1 MPLTTG
7 VVGILPP
14 SNGGTGVNNGASTL
28 TLGGSLMTA
37 GAFTSTFTMTGN
49 TSVTFPTSGTLATT
63 AQLPTPSPLTEVDD
77 TNVTMTLGGSPATA
91 LLQAVSMTLGWSG
104 QLSLTRGGTNASLTA
119 DNGGIIYSTATALDI
134 LAPTVTPNHVLL
146 SGSSAAPFWS
156 SAIYPFS
163 TVANELLYSNTTDSI
178 TGLATI
184 NSAVLVSTAAGIPG
198 FTSSMTDGQV
208 VIGAT
213 GGTPIPSSLTAGTNI
228 SITNGSNSIT
238 ISAIGA
244 GVVPSPLTEVDDTNV
259 TMTLGGIPAISLLQ
273 PVSLTLG
280 WAGQLSLTRGG
291 TNSNLIA
298 TDGAMVYS
306 TATALVL
313 TPALTD
319 GQVVIGATAGPPIPS
334 TLTAGTN
341 ISITNASNS
350 ITINAIG
357 AGVTPSALT
366 EIDDTNVTM
375 TLGGTPA
382 TALLQAVSMTLG
394 WTGQLSMA
402 RGGTNANLTATQG
415 IVFSTASAMS
425 ILPSAAGAALV
436 TSITGA
442 PTFTS
447 HMLDGQIVIG
457 RTTGTPGAANL
468 TAGTN
473 ITITNAPGSITISAA
488 GSGVTPAALTE
499 VNDTNVTMTL
509 GGTPATALLQAVSM
523 TLGWTGTLSPIRG
536 GTGVNNGASTLT
548 LGGSLTTSGAF
559 TSTFTMTGATAVT
572 FPTTGT
578 LATTAQLP
586 TPAALTEVNDTNVTM
601 TLGGTPATALL
612 QAVSMT
618 LGWTG
623 QLSMARGGTNANLT
637 ATQGIVFSTA
647 SAMSILPSAAGAALV
662 TSITGAPT
670 FTSHMLDGQIVIGRT
685 TGTPGAANLTAGT
698 NITITNAPGSITI
711 SATGSGGAGGLIAV
725 QVFKTSG
732 TYTPTSG
739 MANCLIQVLAGGG
752 AGGGVPAG
760 NIALGT
766 AAGGGGAGGYSQS
779 YVPSATIGASQA
791 VTIGAGGTGVSN
803 SAGNNGSDSSVGA
816 IVIAKGG
823 TGSPVGTGAT
833 GNVTSIG
840 GVGGIAGTGDITFP
854 GGAGNWGWSDGGGG
868 VTASSGMGGNSY
880 FSSGAINVTST
891 NSAGVNAGAN
901 TGAGGSGACSA
912 GVGSA
917 AQAGGNAGSGLVIIY
932 EYS

>member
-1 MPLTTG
+1 
-7 VVGILPP
+7 
-14 SNGGTGVNNGASTL
+14 
-28 TLGGSLMTA
+28 
-37 GAFTSTFTMTGN
+37 MTGN

-473 ITITNAPGSITISAA
+473 ITITNAPGSITISA
-488 GSGVTPAALTE
+488 
-499 VNDTNVTMTL
+499 
-509 GGTPATALLQAVSM
+509 
-523 TLGWTGTLSPIRG
+523 
-536 GTGVNNGASTLT
+536 
-548 LGGSLTTSGAF
+548 
-559 TSTFTMTGATAVT
+559 
-572 FPTTGT
+572 
-578 LATTAQLP
+578 
-586 TPAALTEVNDTNVTM
+586 
-601 TLGGTPATALL
+601 
-612 QAVSMT
+612 
-618 LGWTG
+618 
-623 QLSMARGGTNANLT
+623 
-637 ATQGIVFSTA
+637 
-647 SAMSILPSAAGAALV
+647 
-662 TSITGAPT
+662 
-670 FTSHMLDGQIVIGRT
+670 
-685 TGTPGAANLTAGT
+685 
-698 NITITNAPGSITI
+698 
-711 SATGSGGAGGLIAV
+711 TGSGGAGGLIAV